1 MPAIVNRNACA
12 LFEEF
17 LVSVVAGDD
26 IVPRMHL
33 HSLELLRED
42 VGRLL
47 ENCNTPKYR
56 VFASAVKSYYRN
68 KNITTSNPANPAGLD
83 KVELEKIRKFALS
96 IPKQLRIG
104 NQAHFIHI
112 IRGSSPPLFIPGRIL
127 YLEKLRNQESA
138 KEDDSKINQ
147 QQSESRLK
155 RGSRSI
161 ARFISAVKERLI
173 IMSHKPVDFKYTYVP
188 RWADKEEF
196 QEIKV
201 SRSMIRDHTII
212 FGIFRE
218 WQEYENCQVLK
229 AFS

>member
-47 ENCNTPKYR
+47 VNCNTPKYR

-68 KNITTSNPANPAGLD
+68 KNISPSNPANPDDLEQE
-83 KVELEKIRKFALS
+83 ELEKIRKFALS

-127 YLEKLRNQESA
+127 YLEKLRNKESA
-138 KEDDSKINQ
+138 KDDSENNQ
-147 QQSESRLK
+147 QQTKSRLK

-161 ARFISAVKERLI
+161 ARFISAVKEKLI
-173 IMSHKPVDFKYTYVP
+173 IMSHNPVDFKYTYVP